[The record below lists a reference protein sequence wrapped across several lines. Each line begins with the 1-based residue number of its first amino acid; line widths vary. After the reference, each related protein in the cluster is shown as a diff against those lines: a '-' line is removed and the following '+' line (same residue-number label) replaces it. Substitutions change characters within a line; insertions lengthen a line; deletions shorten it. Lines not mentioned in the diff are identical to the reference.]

1 MTFSLKRLNK
11 LFIFTILIGCLG
23 YAHNTKAAPTIT
35 TDSRIKTLVYNEN
48 EVYQLTFH
56 YGYQSFIELS
66 NDEEIELISLGE
78 SFPWRMT
85 PSGKRLFI
93 RPLEIDSRTNMTIIT
108 TKRTYQFEIISKEY
122 SGRADEELI
131 FSVRFFYPEKIEEVP
146 NLRKRIGGTL
156 GALSTTQDETVRD
169 TGPSQQEEIEK
180 AALGQNI
187 TLMEEKPKTIN
198 FKYSMVGNASDI
210 APIKVYDDGIS
221 TYFQFE
227 DDNLIIPTI
236 SAVDIATG
244 EERPLSYKI
253 EGNYV
258 VIDTVEMQFSLRLG
272 SSLLCLFNEGIMN

>member
-1 MTFSLKRLNK
+1 MTFLLRRINK
-11 LFIFTILIGCLG
+11 LFIFTVLIGCLG
-23 YAHNTKAAPTIT
+23 YAQNIKAAPTIT

-66 NDEEIELISLGE
+66 DDEEIELISLGE

-131 FSVRFFYPEKIEEVP
+131 FSIRFFYPENIEEVP

-156 GALSTTQDETVRD
+156 GALSNVQNETIEDNGADR
-169 TGPSQQEEIEK
+169 QKEIEK
-180 AALGQNI
+180 ASLGQNI
-187 TLMEEKPKTIN
+187 TLIDEKPKTLN

-210 APIKVYDDGIS
+210 APVKVYDDGIS

-227 DDNLIIPTI
+227 DNNLIIPTI
-236 SAVDIATG
+236 SAVDIKTG
-244 EERPLSYKI
+244 MERPLSYKI

-258 VIDTVEMQFSLRLG
+258 VIDTVEMQFSFRLG
-272 SSLLCLFNEGIMN
+272 NSLLCLFNEGIMN

>member
-1 MTFSLKRLNK
+1 MLSLKSFNRS
-11 LFIFTILIGCLG
+11 LICFVLAFSVLLG
-23 YAHNTKAAPTIT
+23 GKAMAAPTIT

-66 NDEEIELISLGE
+66 DDEEIELISLGE
-78 SFPWRMT
+78 AFPWRMT

-122 SGRADEELI
+122 EGRADEELI

-146 NLRKRIGGTL
+146 NLRRRVGGVM
-156 GALSTTQDETVRD
+156 GAIASTDEVKKD
-169 TGPSQQEEIEK
+169 NGPTKQEQIEK

-187 TLMEEKPKTIN
+187 GLSSEKPKVLN
-198 FKYSMVGNASDI
+198 FRYSMTGDAKDI
-210 APIKVYDDGIS
+210 VPVKVYDDGVS

-227 DDNLIIPTI
+227 DNNLIIPTI
-236 SAVDIATG
+236 SAVNIRNGKET
-244 EERPLSYKI
+244 PISYKV
-253 EGNYV
+253 EGDYIV
-258 VIDTVEMQFSLRLG
+258 VDNIEMQYSLRLG
-272 SSLLCLFNEGIMN
+272 NSLLCLFNEGIMK